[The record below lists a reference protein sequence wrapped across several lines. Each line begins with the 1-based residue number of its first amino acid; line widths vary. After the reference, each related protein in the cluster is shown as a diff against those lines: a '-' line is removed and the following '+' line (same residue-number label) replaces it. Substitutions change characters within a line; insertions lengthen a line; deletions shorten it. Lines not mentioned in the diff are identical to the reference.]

1 MEPLGDSLRS
11 MNAFDEK
18 VVARVRRH
26 CVTHAKLYLTFG
38 TAIAVS
44 ACVTMGALALHA
56 DGEAR
61 AQTAQQERDQLEIEA
76 IGRRFDDLSAAMRD
90 GFAEVRADIKAI
102 IRGR

>member
-1 MEPLGDSLRS
+1 HRQGRRSLRTAVHGRGLPRCASEALCVADAVSMEPLGDSLRS

-61 AQTAQQERDQLEIEA
+61 AQTAQQE
-76 IGRRFDDLSAAMRD
+76 
-90 GFAEVRADIKAI
+90 
-102 IRGR
+102 